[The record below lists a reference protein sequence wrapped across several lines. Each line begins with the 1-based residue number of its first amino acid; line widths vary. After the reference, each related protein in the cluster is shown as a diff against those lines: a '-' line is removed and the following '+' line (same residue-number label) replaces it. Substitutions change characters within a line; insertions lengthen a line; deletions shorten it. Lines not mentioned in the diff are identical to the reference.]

1 MSLFCLIA
9 RQKKAARFPEHVLGL
24 ERGAQSGK
32 VCRVI
37 HEEPIEPVHQ
47 PEPGAAVF
55 EPVADFL
62 FHYYPDLPAGRLP
75 GGNGAYRRSIRHGRP
90 PEGNSG

>member
-1 MSLFCLIA
+1 M
-9 RQKKAARFPEHVLGL
+9 
-24 ERGAQSGK
+24 
-32 VCRVI
+32 CRVI

-62 FHYYPDLPAGRLP
+62 FHYYPDLPAGRIS
-75 GGNGAYRRSIRHGRP
+75 GGDGAHCRVVRHGISPLPQTKKRQDR
-90 PEGNSG
+90 EDDDDHSDDVEDVVHRTLQLS